1 MKLYML
7 LMLQLDRPAYQLFAV
22 WDQLVVL
29 YQDGS
34 LGLTDRLLYEA
45 NHVASLPFIVWS
57 QLLTADGCAC
67 IAVVFRDKV
76 RFLVLA
82 LCHIANDVTV
92 ELCALI

>member
-1 MKLYML
+1 
-7 LMLQLDRPAYQLFAV
+7 MLQLDRPARQLFAV

-45 NHVASLPFIVWS
+45 DPAASSPFIVWS

-67 IAVVFRDKV
+67 IAVVCRDKV
-76 RFLVLA
+76 RFVVLA
-82 LCHIANDVTV
+82 LCQVAYGDTV
-92 ELCALI
+92 ELFLFV